1 MAFCERKV
9 SANWWFRGK
18 SKKYFSLLRVYCD
31 WAFPSFKTSVKR
43 EAIKQTTIFAGASRP
58 SKLRFAV
65 WQHYTHQLSNGPS
78 STKSFIFDS
87 LSFAKYWQGI
97 LHKKIKQQQ
106 KIYSRASPSNLALL
120 QAEIMNCDRVSFH
133 SAIFCF
139 FFCLLCYHHSITINH
154 TDPKSLALSRS
165 ERGPEFK
172 TSSF

>member
-9 SANWWFRGK
+9 SANWWFRAN

-31 WAFPSFKTSVKR
+31 WAFPSFKNSAKR
-43 EAIKQTTIFAGASRP
+43 EAIRQMTTFAGASSP

-65 WQHYTHQLSNGPS
+65 WLTALHS
-78 STKSFIFDS
+78 STLEWPLEHKDVYL

-106 KIYSRASPSNLALL
+106 KNTFQSVSIKLSTTSSRNHEL
-120 QAEIMNCDRVSFH
+120 RRGV
-133 SAIFCF
+133 CF
-139 FFCLLCYHHSITINH
+139 LCYHHSITINH

>member
-9 SANWWFRGK
+9 SSNSWFRAK
-18 SKKYFSLLRVYCD
+18 SKKYFSLLLVCCD
-31 WAFPSFKTSVKR
+31 WAFPSFKNSVKR
-43 EAIKQTTIFAGASRP
+43 EAIKQTSTTFAGPSRP

-87 LSFAKYWQGI
+87 LSFAKYWQEL

-120 QAEIMNCDRVSFH
+120 QAEIMNCDRVSFQ
-133 SAIFCF
+133 SAIF
-139 FFCLLCYHHSITINH
+139 FCLFVSYVTTI
-154 TDPKSLALSRS
+154 R
-165 ERGPEFK
+165 
-172 TSSF
+172 